1 MGMLSSV
8 SSKKQ
13 DALFIETTSVVSD
26 VSFILESRRGAQGG
40 ISITLHASCLS
51 SRKE

>member
-1 MGMLSSV
+1 MGMLSSL

-13 DALFIETTSVVSD
+13 DALFIEITSAVSD
-26 VSFILESRRGAQGG
+26 LSFILESGRGARGG
-40 ISITLHASCLS
+40 ISITLHTSCLS